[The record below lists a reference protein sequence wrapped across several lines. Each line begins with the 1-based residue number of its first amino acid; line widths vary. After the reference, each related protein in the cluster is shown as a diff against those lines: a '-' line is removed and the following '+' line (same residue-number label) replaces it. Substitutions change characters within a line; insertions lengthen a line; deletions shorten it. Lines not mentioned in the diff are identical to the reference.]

1 MSPSVTDFETSCTYV
16 VPSLRENHQIWRS
29 IRDWRFFILLAS
41 GDDEPYF
48 CYWNPREKEKNN
60 AEDFQ
65 ARLEFPGTI
74 HLAIWRSMLL
84 VSSFPCTHTTFIF
97 VSLKQQVTMSS
108 QGFSNTFN
116 WSSQYASFQSQ
127 QTGQTPGAPSV
138 PSPVDDVRKRTWSE
152 ESAAS
157 VSSTPSQDGSNKRT
171 KRTRSDDDCPP
182 ASFRPRYSYS
192 S

>member
-1 MSPSVTDFETSCTYV
+1 LKSK
-16 VPSLRENHQIWRS
+16 RKEN
-29 IRDWRFFILLAS
+29 
-41 GDDEPYF
+41 
-48 CYWNPREKEKNN
+48 NN

-84 VSSFPCTHTTFIF
+84 VSSFPCTQFIF

-116 WSSQYASFQSQ
+116 WSSHYASFQSQ